1 MSKTR
6 FQETFLDF
14 AEESI
19 RDDSYRGVE
28 IRSTDPYGYWIGDG
42 IPGYFTSRHLL
53 ESAIDSYVTE
63 KAIKKAVEE
72 TETPK
77 VTKKIT
83 TKKVD

>member
-19 RDDSYRGVE
+19 REDNYRGID
-28 IRSTDPYGYWIGDG
+28 IRSADPYAYWIADG
-42 IPGYFTSRHLL
+42 IDGYFTTRKLL
-53 ESAIDSYVTE
+53 ELAIDQHLANKPV
-63 KAIKKAVEE
+63 KVEVPVAE
-72 TETPK
+72 PAK
-77 VTKKIT
+77 VTKKL